1 MTGPLDAERLIAL
14 LGLQPHP
21 EGGHYAETYRAP
33 AEGRGAVTAIYFLLK
48 AGERSHWHKVDA
60 AEIWLWHGG
69 APLELLVCDD
79 EADPEPRPHRLGM
92 DIAAGE
98 RPQAVVP
105 AGAWQAARG
114 LDGWSLVSCTVA
126 PAFEFAG
133 FTMAPPG
140 WEPGQAL
147 PPP

>member
-1 MTGPLDAERLIAL
+1 MTGALDAERLIAL

-21 EGGHYAETYRAP
+21 EGGHYVETYRAP

-48 AGERSHWHKVDA
+48 AGERSHWHRVDA
-60 AEIWLWHGG
+60 VEVWLWHGG
-69 APLELLVCDD
+69 APLELLIYD
-79 EADPEPRPHRLGM
+79 EVEAETRTHRLGM

-105 AGAWQAARG
+105 VGAWQAARG
-114 LDGWSLVSCTVA
+114 LEGWSLVSCTVA

-133 FTMAPPG
+133 FTMAPSG
-140 WEPGQAL
+140 WEP
-147 PPP
+147 PR